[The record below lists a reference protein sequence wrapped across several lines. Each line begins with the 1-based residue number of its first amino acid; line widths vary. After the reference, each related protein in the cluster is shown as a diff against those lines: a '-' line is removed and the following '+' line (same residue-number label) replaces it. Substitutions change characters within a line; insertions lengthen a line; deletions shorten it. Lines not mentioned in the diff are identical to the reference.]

1 MLDPAT
7 LATPIRGADLDR
19 AQRLAAA
26 LGGVTDLIT
35 AAGDLA
41 SVRAEN
47 LSTLLSVLVEPLQA
61 ELEALANR
69 ADGGPLKPASTQ
81 SQPA

>member
-19 AQRLAAA
+19 AQRLAHA

-41 SVRAEN
+41 GVRADN
-47 LSTLLSVLVEPLQA
+47 LSTLLAVLVEPLQA

-69 ADGGPLKPASTQ
+69 ADGGPLKAD
-81 SQPA
+81 

>member
-26 LGGVTDLIT
+26 LSGAADLIA
-35 AAGDLA
+35 AAGDL
-41 SVRAEN
+41 SGVRAEN

-69 ADGGPLKPASTQ
+69 ADGGPLKPA
-81 SQPA
+81 